1 MTDSTENK
9 RILIVDDDPML
20 RNMQK
25 LFLGRYFKVDVAAD
39 GLEALEKIR
48 YFMPDLALI
57 DIDMPRMDGLTL
69 MKELNIEI
77 PGLPIIFLSGSGDLD
92 KIQQALSGYTSD
104 YIMKPADNADLL
116 LRINAALISAEK
128 RRKDSE
134 KAIAAATRELRD
146 IKLEII
152 NRLAR
157 AAELRDPETGMHI
170 LRVGYMAGELALVC
184 GFDAKFCDLMVF
196 AAPMHDVGKVGI
208 PDHILLKPGK
218 LTPEEFEVIKTHTV
232 IGSRVLSGSRHQLI
246 QMAETIALT
255 HHEKWDGSG
264 YPNGL
269 SGIDIPVEGR
279 ITAIADVFDALTSE
293 RPYKMAWPA
302 EKAFLEI
309 QTQTGKQF
317 DPDLVECFLQIEDR
331 ILKIREK
338 FRDEDSQIVTIE

>member
-1 MTDSTENK
+1 MMDSSTEK
-9 RILIVDDDPML
+9 QKILIVDDDPML

-25 LFLGRYFKVDVAAD
+25 LFLSRHFKVEVAAD
-39 GLEALEKIR
+39 GLEALETVK
-48 YFMPDLALI
+48 YYMPDLALI
-57 DIDMPRMDGLTL
+57 DIDMPRMDGLEL
-69 MKELNIEI
+69 MNELNLIA

-92 KIQQALSGYTSD
+92 KIQQALSGYTAD

-116 LRINAALISAEK
+116 LRIKAALISTEK

-134 KAIAAATRELRD
+134 KAILEATKELRD

-152 NRLAR
+152 NRLAK

-170 LRVGYMAGELALVC
+170 LRVGYISGEIALAC
-184 GFDAKFCDLMVF
+184 GFDAKFCDLLVF

-218 LTPEEFEVIKTHTV
+218 LTPEEFEIIKKHTS
-232 IGSRVLSGSRHQLI
+232 IGSCVLSGSHHQLI
-246 QMAETIALT
+246 QMAETIALS
-255 HHEKWDGSG
+255 HHEKWDGTG

-269 SGIDIPVEGR
+269 SGTVIPVEGR

-293 RPYKMAWPA
+293 RPYKKAWPV

-309 QTQTGKQF
+309 QSQAGNQF
-317 DPDLVECFLQIEDR
+317 DPDLVACFFQVRDKVI
-331 ILKIREK
+331 KIREK
-338 FRDEDSQIVTIE
+338 FNDEVR